1 MPPTDAVDE
10 HIGGYQQRAPIS
22 GTGIIWS
29 EHTALVLKSN

>member
-1 MPPTDAVDE
+1 MPPTDAGDQP
-10 HIGGYQQRAPIS
+10 IGGYQQHAPIS